1 MEGASISNYKA
12 ISSSA
17 GIAYLVCLA
26 AVFGQTL
33 LNLARLAVEDDLT
46 SHALLVPVICA
57 YLAWTMRGRVPPAPS
72 GARWPGVVLALV
84 GPALLAVRVP
94 PGDAL
99 SLRVFAFVVL
109 LWAGGFLALGAGVMR
124 AVAFPAAFL
133 VFMVPLP
140 SGLVAAL
147 ETFFQYTSAEVAY
160 QFINWSGTAVL
171 REGLTFTMPGI
182 ALHVGPEC
190 SGIRSSFVLFMT
202 ALLAGHM
209 FLRSNWSRLV
219 FALFVVPLGIVRN
232 AFRVFV
238 LAMLSVHVHPSYID
252 SPIHHKG
259 GPIFFALSLL
269 PFFLVL
275 GLLRWLEGARA
286 SARRGYQ

>member
-1 MEGASISNYKA
+1 MLSKHEA
-12 ISSSA
+12 IDRLVVA
-17 GIAYLVCLA
+17 VVWALGIVLVA
-26 AVFGQTL
+26 APTL
-33 LNLARLAVEDDLT
+33 VRLVRVSLEDDLV
-46 SHALLVPVICA
+46 SHTVTVPVVCA
-57 YLAWTMRGRVPPAPS
+57 YLIWIVRDRIPALPS
-72 GARWPGVVLALV
+72 GTRWPGIPLALLGLALIAV
-84 GPALLAVRVP
+84 PAP
-94 PGDAL
+94 PADVL
-99 SLRVFAFVVL
+99 SLRVLAFCVL
-109 LWAGGFLALGAGVMR
+109 VWAGGLFVLGAGVMR

-140 SGLVAAL
+140 SGLVSTL
-147 ETFFQYTSAEVAY
+147 ETFFQRTSAEVAY
-160 QFINWSGTAVL
+160 HFINWSGTAVL

-209 FLRSNWSRLV
+209 FLRTAWARWA
-219 FALFVVPLGIVRN
+219 FALFVIPLGIVRN

-238 LAMLSVHVHPSYID
+238 LAMLSVHVDVSYID

-259 GPIFFALSLL
+259 GPIFFALSLI

-275 GLLRWLEGARA
+275 GLLRWLE
-286 SARRGYQ
+286 RRNTA